1 MIAGGGFDLRISR
14 HLAIRPVEADY
25 VLTLL
30 PNGVNG
36 TQNNLRLSAG
46 VILRIK

>member
-1 MIAGGGFDLRISR
+1 MIAGGGFDIRIAR
-14 HLAIRPVEADY
+14 RVGIRPVQVDY
-25 VLTLL
+25 LLARL

-46 VILRIK
+46 VVPRIK